1 MSSVL
6 ITSTMKSEPGVPLSR
21 DGKGAAPVSAAAT
34 WAFGGSADGSL
45 GWGSAA
51 VAALAG
57 LTAPLAPATAAAVRN
72 FRRLSFRLASF
83 LGISSPLGIV
93 WLLRRGSEAIAFET
107 TITATPR
114 HCTGHAGGMRP
125 APAGAVSPPQPC
137 HRSRSGDL
145 SVAPSKPTVNKFP
158 PMMPSRHV
166 GAWIW
171 EWARHPRNQP
181 ALPRHPT

>member
-34 WAFGGSADGSL
+34 WAFGGSADGNL
-45 GWGSAA
+45 GCSSAA

-83 LGISSPLGIV
+83 LGIVVSLWHRLVVAPLVHG
-93 WLLRRGSEAIAFET
+93 GEAIAFET
-107 TITATPR
+107 TIKATTP

-125 APAGAVSPPQPC
+125 APAGAVLPQQTGPP
-137 HRSRSGDL
+137 RRG
-145 SVAPSKPTVNKFP
+145 SVETES
-158 PMMPSRHV
+158 
-166 GAWIW
+166 
-171 EWARHPRNQP
+171 
-181 ALPRHPT
+181 